1 MQSQSAFYSFSKQSS
16 QPKSTRPCQ
25 ILACWGA
32 LLPPSLMVL
41 LYLEKTNKALALPIF
56 DNTAVDL
63 FAMWQ
68 LCWSTFRHTRAA
80 WRGGKII
87 NKCTF
92 CSKVVVRL
100 ISVSKYTALTTKWI
114 TPNTSIAKCTISNSN
129 YPLANTKYF
138 CLTPNSP
145 YKIL

>member
-1 MQSQSAFYSFSKQSS
+1 
-16 QPKSTRPCQ
+16 
-25 ILACWGA
+25 
-32 LLPPSLMVL
+32 MVL

-92 CSKVVVRL
+92 WSKVVVRL
-100 ISVSKYTALTTKWI
+100 ISVLLPNESPQIPQLPNAPYQIAI
-114 TPNTSIAKCTISNSN
+114 TPLQILNTSA
-129 YPLANTKYF
+129 
-138 CLTPNSP
+138 
-145 YKIL
+145 

>member
-1 MQSQSAFYSFSKQSS
+1 MRSQSAFYSFSKQSS
-16 QPKSTRPCQ
+16 QPKSTCPCQ

-32 LLPPSLMVL
+32 VLPPSLMVL

-92 CSKVVVRL
+92 WSKVVVRL
-100 ISVSKYTALTTKWI
+100 ISVSKYTARPLLPNESPQIPQLPNAPYQIAI
-114 TPNTSIAKCTISNSN
+114 TPLQILNTSA
-129 YPLANTKYF
+129 
-138 CLTPNSP
+138 
-145 YKIL
+145 